1 MSYGH
6 LKRLNQEELWA
17 LHLSVSEVLQHKIE
31 QEKRRLEDRLRSLH
45 GPNSSRRPYPPVFP
59 KYRNPRAPS
68 ETWTGRGKQ
77 PRWLA
82 TQLRSGRALDDFRI

>member
-1 MSYGH
+1 MSYAGH

-45 GPNSSRRPYPPVFP
+45 GPYSSQSFRNIEIQVPPHRP
-59 KYRNPRAPS
+59 
-68 ETWTGRGKQ
+68 
-77 PRWLA
+77 
-82 TQLRSGRALDDFRI
+82 GRAGESSHGGWLLS